1 MKVEL
6 IYGSREIDVDI
17 PEMSVLWELW
27 PNDLPAVD
35 DEEKAIRDAITNPIG
50 SERLGRLVKPGMKA
64 VIIADDMTR
73 PTPKKR
79 ILPILLDELN
89 KAGVPD
95 NDITIL
101 IALGT
106 HRYMT
111 EDEILKAFGKDMIS
125 RVRILN
131 HEWMDPANLVSL
143 GKTENGTPITVNKVA
158 YDADFLIGLG
168 SIVPHCWAGF
178 SGGAKII
185 QPGISGPDTTAAT
198 HHLIFDDDS
207 RVLDFAGMARNKVMN
222 EMRAVARQAGLDF
235 IVNVVVNSRKEV
247 VKVVAGDLEKAHDA
261 GIEASR
267 MNFVREITEKAD
279 IVIEE
284 AYPADFDM
292 WQATKPLSYSKR
304 AVKDGGTVIFLT
316 AAPDGICAN
325 HPFLAEHGR
334 CSYSELKDMMVCD
347 EVDDRVA
354 GSLLMLIKK
363 GVEGV
368 NVIAV
373 SDGLTREMKGLMA
386 MEHADSMEEALR
398 MAFARHGKDATVGV
412 VHHGGDV
419 LPVYKKA

>member
-1 MKVEL
+1 M

>member
-50 SERLGRLVKPGMKA
+50 SECLGRLVKPGMKA

>member
-17 PEMSVLWELW
+17 SEMSVLWELW

>member
-17 PEMSVLWELW
+17 PDRNVLWELW

-35 DEEKAIRDAITNPIG
+35 DEEKAIRDALTNPIE
-50 SERLGRLVKPGMKA
+50 SERLGGLVKPGMKV
-64 VIIADDMTR
+64 VIIADDLTR

-106 HRYMT
+106 HRYMI
-111 EDEILKAFGKDMIS
+111 EEEILKAFGKAVIS
-125 RVRILN
+125 RVRIIN

-143 GKTENGTPITVNKVA
+143 GKTENGTPITINKVA

-207 RVLDFAGMARNKVMN
+207 KVLSFAGMARNKVMS

-235 IVNVVVNSRKEV
+235 IVNVVVNSKKEV
-247 VKVVAGDLEKAHDA
+247 VKVVAGDLEKAHNA

-267 MNFVREITEKAD
+267 ENFVREISQRAD

-292 WQATKPLSYSKR
+292 WQATKPLSYSRR
-304 AVKDGGTVIFLT
+304 AVKDGGIVIFLT
-316 AAPDGICAN
+316 AAPDGICGN

-347 EVDDRVA
+347 QVDDRVA

-373 SDGLTREMKGLMA
+373 SEGLTREMKRQMA
-386 MEHADSMEEALR
+386 MEHADSMEEALK
-398 MAFARHGKDATVGV
+398 MAFAEHGKDATVGI

-419 LPVYKKA
+419 LPVYKET

>member
-79 ILPILLDELN
+79 ILPMLLDELN

>member
-1 MKVEL
+1 M

-17 PEMSVLWELW
+17 PDRSVLWELW

-267 MNFVREITEKAD
+267 INFVREITEKAD

>member
-6 IYGSREIDVDI
+6 IYGSRKIHIDI
-17 PEMSVLWELW
+17 PDGNVLWELW

-35 DEEKAIRDAITNPIG
+35 DEEKAIRDAIMDPLG
-50 SERLGRLVKPGMKA
+50 SERLGMLVKPGMKV
-64 VIIADDMTR
+64 VIIADDLTR

-79 ILPILLDELN
+79 ILPVLVNELN
-89 KAGVPD
+89 EAGVPD
-95 NDITIL
+95 SDIVIL

-111 EDEILKAFGKDMIS
+111 EDEVLKAFGRDIVS

-131 HEWMDPANLVSL
+131 HEWMDPANLVTL
-143 GKTENGTPITVNKVA
+143 GKTENGTPITINKVA
-158 YDADFLIGLG
+158 YAADFLIGLG

-185 QPGISGPDTTAAT
+185 QPGVSGPDTTAAT

-207 RVLDFAGMARNKVMN
+207 EVLNFAGMARNKVMN
-222 EMRAVARQAGLDF
+222 EMRVVARQAGLDF

-247 VKVVAGDLEKAHDA
+247 VKVVAGDLEKAHNA

-267 MNFVREITEKAD
+267 ENFVREIPQRAD

-292 WQATKPLSYSKR
+292 WQATKPLSYSRR
-304 AVKDGGTVIFLT
+304 AVRDGGTVIFLT

-334 CSYSELKDMMVCD
+334 CSYSELKGMMVCD
-347 EVDDRVA
+347 QVVDRVA

-373 SDGLTREMKGLMA
+373 SDGLTREMKRQMA
-386 MEHADSMEEALR
+386 MEHADSMEEALK
-398 MAFARHGKDATVGV
+398 MAFARHGKDATVGI

-419 LPVYKKA
+419 LPVFRGV

>member
-1 MKVEL
+1 M

-17 PEMSVLWELW
+17 PDRNVLWELW

-35 DEEKAIRDAITNPIG
+35 DEEKAIRDALTNPIE
-50 SERLGRLVKPGMKA
+50 SERLGGLVKPGMKV
-64 VIIADDMTR
+64 VIIADDLTR

-106 HRYMT
+106 HRYMI
-111 EDEILKAFGKDMIS
+111 EEEILKAFGKAVIS
-125 RVRILN
+125 RVRIIN

-143 GKTENGTPITVNKVA
+143 GKTENGTPITINKVA

-207 RVLDFAGMARNKVMN
+207 KVLSFAGMARNKVMS

-235 IVNVVVNSRKEV
+235 IVNVVVNSKKEV
-247 VKVVAGDLEKAHDA
+247 VKVVAGDLEKAHNA

-267 MNFVREITEKAD
+267 ENFVREISQRAD

-292 WQATKPLSYSKR
+292 WQATKPLSYSRR
-304 AVKDGGTVIFLT
+304 AVKDGGIVIFLT
-316 AAPDGICAN
+316 AAPDGICGN

-347 EVDDRVA
+347 QVDDRVA

-373 SDGLTREMKGLMA
+373 SEGLTREMKRQMA
-386 MEHADSMEEALR
+386 MEHADSMEEALK
-398 MAFARHGKDATVGV
+398 MAFAEHGKDATVGI

-419 LPVYKKA
+419 LPVYKET

>member
-1 MKVEL
+1 L

-17 PEMSVLWELW
+17 PDRNVLWELW

-35 DEEKAIRDAITNPIG
+35 DEEKAIRDALTNPIE
-50 SERLGRLVKPGMKA
+50 SERLGGLVKPGMKV
-64 VIIADDMTR
+64 VIIADDLTR

-106 HRYMT
+106 HRYMI
-111 EDEILKAFGKDMIS
+111 EEEILKAFGKAVIS
-125 RVRILN
+125 RVRIIN

-143 GKTENGTPITVNKVA
+143 GKTENGTPITINKVA

-207 RVLDFAGMARNKVMN
+207 KVLSFAGMARNKVMS

-235 IVNVVVNSRKEV
+235 IVNVVVNSKKEV
-247 VKVVAGDLEKAHDA
+247 VKVVAGDLEKAHNA

-267 MNFVREITEKAD
+267 ENFVREISQRAD

-292 WQATKPLSYSKR
+292 WQATKPLSYSRR

-316 AAPDGICAN
+316 AAPDGICGN

-347 EVDDRVA
+347 QVDDRVA

-373 SDGLTREMKGLMA
+373 SEGLTREMKRQMA
-386 MEHADSMEEALR
+386 MEHADSMEEALK
-398 MAFARHGKDATVGV
+398 MAFAEHGKDATVGI

-419 LPVYKKA
+419 LPVYKET

>member
-50 SERLGRLVKPGMKA
+50 SERLGRLIKPGMKA

-143 GKTENGTPITVNKVA
+143 GKTENGTPITVNKAA

>member
-1 MKVEL
+1 M

-17 PEMSVLWELW
+17 PDRNVLWELW

-35 DEEKAIRDAITNPIG
+35 DEEKAIRDALTNPIE
-50 SERLGRLVKPGMKA
+50 SERLGGLVKPGMKV
-64 VIIADDMTR
+64 VIIADDLTR

-106 HRYMT
+106 HRYMI
-111 EDEILKAFGKDMIS
+111 EDEILKAFGKAVTS
-125 RVRILN
+125 RVRIIN

-143 GKTENGTPITVNKVA
+143 GKTENGTPITINKVA

-207 RVLDFAGMARNKVMN
+207 KVLSFAGMARNKVMS

-235 IVNVVVNSRKEV
+235 IVNVVVNSKKEV
-247 VKVVAGDLEKAHDA
+247 VKVVAGDLEKAHNA

-267 MNFVREITEKAD
+267 ENFVREISQRAD

-292 WQATKPLSYSKR
+292 WQATKPLSYSRR

-316 AAPDGICAN
+316 AAPDGICGN

-347 EVDDRVA
+347 QVDDRVA

-373 SDGLTREMKGLMA
+373 SEGLTREMKRQMA
-386 MEHADSMEEALR
+386 MEHADSMEEALK
-398 MAFARHGKDATVGV
+398 MAFAEHGKDATVGI

-419 LPVYKKA
+419 LPVYKET

>member
-17 PEMSVLWELW
+17 PDRSVLWELW

-373 SDGLTREMKGLMA
+373 SDGLTSEMKGLMA

>member
-1 MKVEL
+1 L

-50 SERLGRLVKPGMKA
+50 SERLGRLIKPGMKA

>member
-6 IYGSREIDVDI
+6 ICGSREIDVDI
-17 PEMSVLWELW
+17 PDRSVLWELW

-419 LPVYKKA
+419 LPVYKKV

>member
-17 PEMSVLWELW
+17 PDRSVLWELW

-125 RVRILN
+125 RVTILN

-267 MNFVREITEKAD
+267 INFVREITEKAD

>member
-1 MKVEL
+1 L

-17 PEMSVLWELW
+17 PDRNVLWELW

-35 DEEKAIRDAITNPIG
+35 DEEKAIRDALTNPIE
-50 SERLGRLVKPGMKA
+50 SERLGGLVKPGMKV
-64 VIIADDMTR
+64 VIIADDLTR

-106 HRYMT
+106 HRYMI
-111 EDEILKAFGKDMIS
+111 EEEILKAFGKAVIS
-125 RVRILN
+125 RVRIIN

-143 GKTENGTPITVNKVA
+143 GKTENGTPITINKVA

-207 RVLDFAGMARNKVMN
+207 KVLSFAGMARNKVMS

-235 IVNVVVNSRKEV
+235 IVNVVVNSKKEV
-247 VKVVAGDLEKAHDA
+247 VKVVAGDLEKAHNA

-267 MNFVREITEKAD
+267 ENFVREISQRAD

-292 WQATKPLSYSKR
+292 WQATKPLSYSRR
-304 AVKDGGTVIFLT
+304 AVKDGGIVIFLT
-316 AAPDGICAN
+316 AAPDGICGN

-347 EVDDRVA
+347 QVDDRVA

-373 SDGLTREMKGLMA
+373 SEGLTREMKRQMA
-386 MEHADSMEEALR
+386 MEHADSMEEALK
-398 MAFARHGKDATVGV
+398 MAFAEHGKDATVGI

-419 LPVYKKA
+419 LPVYKET

>member
-1 MKVEL
+1 M

-17 PEMSVLWELW
+17 PDRSVLWELW

>member
-17 PEMSVLWELW
+17 PDRSVLWELW

>member
-50 SERLGRLVKPGMKA
+50 SERLGRLIKPGMKA

>member
-1 MKVEL
+1 MRVEL

-17 PEMSVLWELW
+17 PDRNVLWELW

-131 HEWMDPANLVSL
+131 HEWMDPSNLVSL

-207 RVLDFAGMARNKVMN
+207 RVLDFAGMARNKVMS

-235 IVNVVVNSRKEV
+235 IVNVVVNSKKEV

-267 MNFVREITEKAD
+267 MNFVREISKRAD

-292 WQATKPLSYSKR
+292 WQATKPLSYSRR

-316 AAPDGICAN
+316 AAPDGICGN

-347 EVDDRVA
+347 QVDDRVA

-373 SDGLTREMKGLMA
+373 SEGLTREMKRQMA
-386 MEHADSMEEALR
+386 MVHADSMEEALK
-398 MAFARHGKDATVGV
+398 MAFAEHGKDATVGI

-419 LPVYKKA
+419 LPVYKET

>member
-17 PEMSVLWELW
+17 PDRNVLWELW
-27 PNDLPAVD
+27 PNDLPAVE
-35 DEEKAIRDAITNPIG
+35 DEENAIRDAIMNPLG
-50 SERLGRLVKPGMKA
+50 SERLERLVKSGMKV
-64 VIIADDMTR
+64 VIIADDLTR

-79 ILPILLDELN
+79 ILPILLNELK
-89 KAGVPD
+89 KAGVAD
-95 NDITIL
+95 KDIMIL

-111 EDEILKAFGKDMIS
+111 DDEILRAFGKDVIS
-125 RVRILN
+125 RIRIVN
-131 HEWMDPANLVSL
+131 HEWMNPARLISL
-143 GKTENGTPITVNKVA
+143 GKTENGTPITVNKIA
-158 YDADFLIGLG
+158 YNADFLIGLG

-207 RVLDFAGMARNKVMN
+207 KVLSFAGMARNKVMS
-222 EMRAVARQAGLDF
+222 EMRVVARQAGLDF
-235 IVNVVVNSRKEV
+235 IVNVVVNSKKEV
-247 VKVVAGDLEKAHDA
+247 VKVVAGDLEKAHNA
-261 GIEASR
+261 GIDAARE
-267 MNFVREITEKAD
+267 NFVREIPQRAD
-279 IVIEE
+279 IVVEE

-292 WQATKPLSYSKR
+292 WQATKPLSYSRR

-316 AAPDGICAN
+316 AAPDGICAS

-334 CSYSELKDMMVCD
+334 CSYSELRNMMICD
-347 EVDDRVA
+347 EVVDRVA

-373 SDGLTREMKGLMA
+373 SPGLTREMKRQMA
-386 MEHADSMEEALR
+386 MEHADTMGEALR
-398 MAFARHGKDATVGV
+398 MAFARHGKDATVGI

-419 LPVYKKA
+419 LPVLRKT

>member
-17 PEMSVLWELW
+17 PDRSVLWELW

-125 RVRILN
+125 RVTILN